1 MLRVTFTSPT
11 HVDQPD
17 TVHEAAS
24 VTVGSFGVAVTNGQS
39 RDRPMI
45 VAETVVLAGT
55 TYFVITAHETGR
67 EPVDI
72 RYQDIRIEE
81 VP

>member
-11 HVDQPD
+11 HVGQPD
-17 TVHEAAS
+17 TVMPATG
-24 VTVGSFGVAVTNGQS
+24 VTVGSFGIVINVDGG
-39 RDRPMI
+39 RPQI

-55 TYFVITAHETGR
+55 TYFVITTHETGR